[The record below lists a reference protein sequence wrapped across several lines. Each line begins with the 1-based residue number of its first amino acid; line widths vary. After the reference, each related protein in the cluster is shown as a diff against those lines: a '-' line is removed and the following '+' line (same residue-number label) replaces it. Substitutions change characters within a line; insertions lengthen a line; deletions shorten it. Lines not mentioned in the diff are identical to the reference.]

1 MAKQKP
7 APRPTKKHRA
17 KAERERIQ
25 RNWILGGT
33 IVTSLVVLAIV
44 VYGVVYTQVLLPNE
58 PIALVDGEE
67 ILTQDFQ
74 LRIKLA
80 SASGADPLSI
90 GTIIVDT
97 MIEEFLV
104 RREAAKMGIEISE
117 SEIDKAI
124 QESYG
129 YYAEGTPT
137 SVPTSTPDPTL
148 IAELELT
155 PTVTLD
161 PTPTP
166 TEGPSPTPAS
176 SATPQPTP
184 TPYTFE
190 AFETNLT
197 SQLATFEEQF
207 GMSEQVYREFFEIE
221 LITQRIMETFEEDIP
236 EEAEQTFLRHIVV
249 EEQEQADE
257 LLERLNEGEAW
268 DDLAA
273 EASIDDFTNQFG
285 GDLGWFTE
293 QSAIERFDLVI
304 LPVLTEPIGDI
315 EGPIQTFEGWHLFEI
330 VEREIRPL
338 SDSLFRQA
346 VQNAFDTWLQDIRDE
361 ADIVIVDDWNKRLPS
376 S

>member
-7 APRPTKKHRA
+7 APRPTRKHRA
-17 KAERERIQ
+17 KAERERVQ

-33 IVTSLVVLAIV
+33 IVTALVVIAIV
-44 VYGVVYTQVLLPNE
+44 VYGVVYTQVLLPKE
-58 PIALVDGEE
+58 PIAVVNGEE
-67 ILTQDFQ
+67 ILTEDFQ
-74 LRIKLA
+74 LRIQLA
-80 SASGADPLSI
+80 AASGADPLSV
-90 GTIIVDT
+90 GSIIIDT
-97 MIEEFLV
+97 MIEELLI
-104 RREAAKMGIEISE
+104 RREAANMGIEISE
-117 SEIDKAI
+117 SEMDKAI

-129 YYAEGTPT
+129 YFAEGTPT

-148 IAELELT
+148 IAELDLT
-155 PTVTLD
+155 PTVELE

-166 TEGPSPTPAS
+166 TEGHSPTPAP

-190 AFETNLT
+190 AFEDNLS
-197 SQLATFEEQF
+197 SQLSFLEEQY
-207 GMSEQVYREFFEIE
+207 GMSEQVYREFFNLE
-221 LITQRIMETFEEDIP
+221 LLTQRIMETFEEDIP
-236 EEAEQTFLRHIVV
+236 DEDEQTFLRHIVV
-249 EEQEQADE
+249 EEQELADE
-257 LLERLNEGEAW
+257 LLVRLNEGEAW

-293 QSAIERFDLVI
+293 ESAIDRFDLVI

-330 VEREIRPL
+330 VDREIRPL

-346 VQNAFDTWLQDIRDE
+346 VQKAFDAWLQDLRDA
-361 ADIVIVDDWNKRLPS
+361 ADIVIVDDWVKHLPS